1 MFIFVCIHTIKQSQS
16 QGIFPTKPKKGS
28 SLPHTI
34 LSKKAVGPK
43 MVASDIID
51 VNKDRSKRPSLSSSK
66 ISERKCIEIEVN
78 NVAIAKMKEGW
89 GISLLK

>member
-1 MFIFVCIHTIKQSQS
+1 
-16 QGIFPTKPKKGS
+16 
-28 SLPHTI
+28 
-34 LSKKAVGPK
+34 